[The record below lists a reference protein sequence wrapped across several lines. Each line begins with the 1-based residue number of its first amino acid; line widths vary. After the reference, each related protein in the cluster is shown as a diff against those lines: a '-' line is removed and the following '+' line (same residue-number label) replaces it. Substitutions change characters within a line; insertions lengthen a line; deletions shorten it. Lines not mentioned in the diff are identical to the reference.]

1 MSPGVR
7 SLTRLRRRCVLSPG
21 AEPPGS
27 HDPCSWR
34 RRQRLRWRRSAA
46 GAGSCSRGV
55 GPRQSVPPS
64 APSFV
69 FRSVAG
75 RAGMAERGLEPSPA
89 AVAAL
94 PPEVRAQLAE
104 LELELSEGRSRARER
119 APGRRCGSRRGET
132 RSPSRALVAVR
143 AEGRRVPEIWPG
155 LHVKGLS
162 PPLLPREVAFRV
174 VHCVLWERGSGGA
187 GAGGRGLP
195 QARAASAL
203 SVPAKPQTKL
213 CPPASGFCPGAGA
226 RWGRGGG
233 EAARGVADS
242 LLLYSLPGEGPTPV
256 SAPLPPFRKRER
268 HRGNPPAFL
277 LPCLTMRDACPVTG
291 VR

>member
-1 MSPGVR
+1 M
-7 SLTRLRRRCVLSPG
+7 TRLRRRCVLGPG
-21 AEPPGS
+21 AGPPGS
-27 HDPCSWR
+27 RDPCSWR
-34 RRQRLRWRRSAA
+34 RRQWVRWRRSAA

-132 RSPSRALVAVR
+132 GSPPRALVAVR

-155 LHVKGLS
+155 LHVKGRS
-162 PPLLPREVAFRV
+162 PPLLPRKVAFRV
-174 VHCVLWERGSGGA
+174 VDGVLWERGS
-187 GAGGRGLP
+187 RGWGERSSGSGCFCAP
-195 QARAASAL
+195 C
-203 SVPAKPQTKL
+203 PPKPQTKL
-213 CPPASGFCPGAGA
+213 CPPASGSCPGAGA

-233 EAARGVADS
+233 EAAGGVADS
-242 LLLYSLPGEGPTPV
+242 LLQSSCTLFQGRAPRLFQLPF
-256 SAPLPPFRKRER
+256 PPSERER
-268 HRGNPPAFL
+268 DTGEILQHFFFL
-277 LPCLTMRDACPVTG
+277 V
-291 VR
+291 

>member
-1 MSPGVR
+1 MYLPAQDMAHS
-7 SLTRLRRRCVLSPG
+7 SLNKG
-21 AEPPGS
+21 
-27 HDPCSWR
+27 DF
-34 RRQRLRWRRSAA
+34 
-46 GAGSCSRGV
+46 
-55 GPRQSVPPS
+55 PPS
-64 APSFV
+64 
-69 FRSVAG
+69 
-75 RAGMAERGLEPSPA
+75 EGLRQPRHQSP
-89 AVAAL
+89 
-94 PPEVRAQLAE
+94 PPKQTPPPVSTEVRAQLAE
-104 LELELSEGRSRARER
+104 LELELSEGRSRAREQ

-162 PPLLPREVAFRV
+162 PPLLPRKVAFLV
-174 VHCVLWERGSGGA
+174 VHCVLWERGSWGWGERSSSGSGCFCA
-187 GAGGRGLP
+187 P
-195 QARAASAL
+195 C
-203 SVPAKPQTKL
+203 PPKPQTKL

-242 LLLYSLPGEGPTPV
+242 LLLLLSSRGGPHACFSSP
-256 SAPLPPFRKRER
+256 SPLPKKRER

-277 LPCLTMRDACPVTG
+277 LPCLTMRDASPVTG